1 MVFAN
6 PIDEG
11 WATGAFYHQLGE
23 PFYLSAN
30 KLESDYAPV
39 RFARELKIFRRFCG
53 QGRVLDVG
61 CSTGAFLYQLNTR
74 FPGHYETTG
83 IDVAGPALDHAEKMG
98 IRVLRK
104 SFLTTDFEGEQ
115 FSAVTFWAV
124 IEHLL
129 DPRAFLAKATSI
141 LKPSG
146 HCFILVP
153 NFRSLATRL
162 LGPKYRYI
170 FPQHV
175 NYFTPSTLK
184 KLVATEPQLRV
195 VYSRTTHFNP
205 IVIAQD
211 WKSAGEFV
219 SDEQRAKLLKQTT
232 GYKQNPLLKP
242 VKLGLSAIETLL
254 RATHLADN
262 LVLVVQKT
270 SN

>member
-11 WATGAFYHQLGE
+11 WASGAFYHQLGE

-30 KLESDYAPV
+30 KLESDYAPA
-39 RFARELKIFRRFCG
+39 RFARELKLFRRYCREG
-53 QGRVLDVG
+53 NVLDIG
-61 CSTGAFLYQLNTR
+61 CSTGAFLYQLKTR
-74 FPGHYETTG
+74 FPGLYQTVG

-98 IRVLRK
+98 VGVLRE
-104 SFLTTDFEGEQ
+104 SFLTADFKGEQ

-129 DPRAFLAKATSI
+129 DPQAFLAKAASV

-175 NYFTPSTLK
+175 NYFTLDTLK
-184 KLVATEPQLRV
+184 KLVATVPQLRV
-195 VYSRTTHFNP
+195 VYSGSTHFNP

-211 WKSAGEFV
+211 WKGRGEFV
-219 SDEQRAKLLKQTT
+219 SDEERAKLLKQTT
-232 GYKQNPLLKP
+232 GYKQNPVLKP
-242 VKLGLSAIETLL
+242 VKLGLSALEVFLRTL
-254 RATHLADN
+254 RLADN
-262 LVLVVQKT
+262 IVLIAQKD
-270 SN
+270 